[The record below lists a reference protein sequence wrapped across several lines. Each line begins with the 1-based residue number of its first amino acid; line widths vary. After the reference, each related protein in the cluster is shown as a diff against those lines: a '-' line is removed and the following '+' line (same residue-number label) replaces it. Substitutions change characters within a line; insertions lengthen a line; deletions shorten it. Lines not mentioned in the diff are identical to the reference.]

1 MTLTEELFN
10 LIHAL
15 DEAGIEYAVC
25 GGLAMALHGYPRSTM
40 DIDLLIREDDLEPAK
55 QISRSRGF
63 MLDAGLMKFN
73 EGEIHLYR
81 MTKIRDENHEAIP
94 LDLLLVSGDDM
105 RGIWQTRERWETES
119 GAFWVVGAKGL
130 IQMKKKRNSGQDQ
143 DDIRRLEAI
152 ENEG

>member
-40 DIDLLIREDDLEPAK
+40 DIDLLIHEDDLEQVK

-63 MLDAGLMKFN
+63 SLDAGLMKFN
-73 EGEIHLYR
+73 EGAVQLYR
-81 MTKIRDENHEAIP
+81 MTKIRDEDHEVIP

-105 RGIWQTRERWETES
+105 RGIWQTRERRDTES
-119 GAFWVVGAKGL
+119 GSFWVVGAKGL

-143 DDIRRLEAI
+143 DDIRQLEGI
-152 ENEG
+152 EDEG